1 MLMKYIVVLV
11 FSNIALLNAEKVNIQ
26 LKKNE
31 TTIDLQNENIIQLDD
46 KVIQTRNIT
55 LTRNSTK
62 NEKIKLLRSKKK
74 EFKLEESDA
83 LNHDKYIY
91 NRKLNSKI
99 SIEPNFDKLPI
110 ESNANQDN
118 NMLALKTNLRPSN
131 EELSKILSIE
141 QNNMGNNVVSKEMGM
156 NFEIKTKNKETENNE
171 YLLNNQEPNPI
182 SIDESI
188 QNSKTQTITPSM
200 LSTIMPTDLSQPI
213 QYMTQSQDLQMQ
225 GHYGQAPMQ
234 PSMQGSY
241 GQPQQMQG
249 PYEQA
254 PMQGSYGQAQ
264 QMHGPYEQVPMQPPM
279 QGPYGQ
285 APMQGSYGQAPMQ
298 PPMQGSYGQAPMQ
311 GSYGQA
317 PMQGS
322 YGQAPMQ
329 GSYGQAPMQPPMQPP
344 MPPMPPIP
352 PMPMGGMPIGGMPM
366 MPFGGMGIGGFG
378 GIGGLGALALEEGIG
393 LGLGLG
399 LGGFGGGIGG
409 GVRNHQISRPHH
421 NNNNNFNH
429 GNNNHKQMN
438 QHRKNF

>member
-1 MLMKYIVVLV
+1 MLIKYIVVLV
-11 FSNIALLNAEKVNIQ
+11 FSNLALLNAEKVNIQ

-254 PMQGSYGQAQ
+254 PMQ
-264 QMHGPYEQVPMQPPM
+264 PLM

-285 APMQGSYGQAPMQ
+285 PQQ
-298 PPMQGSYGQAPMQ
+298 MQGSYGQAPMQ
-311 GSYGQA
+311 GSYGQQMQG
-317 PMQGS
+317 PMQS
-322 YGQAPMQ
+322 LPFDQPLMQ
-329 GSYGQAPMQPPMQPP
+329 
-344 MPPMPPIP
+344 PPIP
-352 PMPMGGMPIGGMPM
+352 PMFSQPPIIVPVPSSPMI
-366 MPFGGMGIGGFG
+366 PFGSFPIPPFAIPPTLPSLPFLGPGFYFPG
-378 GIGGLGALALEEGIG
+378 KYFIRIIL
-393 LGLGLG
+393 
-399 LGGFGGGIGG
+399 
-409 GVRNHQISRPHH
+409 QIFFILKRHFYLLFCQVIIQLFFQHVSRTL
-421 NNNNNFNH
+421 
-429 GNNNHKQMN
+429 KS
-438 QHRKNF
+438 